1 MTKPGNWGN
10 WAVIEKTKAK
20 KPKKITCEMCTS
32 YSTSKKTC
40 KYEEFNC
47 VKDSWKKCDHFY
59 FKSQYDTARYWDE
72 LVKEKRGAK

>member
-10 WAVIEKTKAK
+10 WAVIEKTKEK

-40 KYEEFNC
+40 KYEEFTNLANGQ
-47 VKDSWKKCDHFY
+47 S
-59 FKSQYDTARYWDE
+59 T
-72 LVKEKRGAK
+72 